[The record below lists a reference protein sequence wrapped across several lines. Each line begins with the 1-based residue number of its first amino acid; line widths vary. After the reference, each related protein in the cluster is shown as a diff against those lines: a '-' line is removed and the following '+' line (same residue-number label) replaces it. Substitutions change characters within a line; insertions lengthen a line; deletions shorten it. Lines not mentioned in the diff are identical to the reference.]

1 MPRPYRTLRDR
12 RLSIVVRGGVGI
24 LAAALATGF
33 SGSFSS
39 GEAMAQQSPSQA
51 FPTLDPRVGPPLAQN
66 PPRLIDPTRVLVTLK
81 QGESR
86 ESLRLEA
93 ARRQLESSDGT
104 MASVVAAIE
113 AASAASGRSLV
124 LDLPTGARE
133 QDGRTATPGVVAT
146 QDDFAASLTP
156 EAARLVGTLRQMPQV
171 EAVEPNRMFFANQ
184 GSATADSINAILGG
198 GTPPRLDGLRNP
210 AQDDRGAASAPAPV
224 PATGADP
231 WRAAPQADAVPAVSD
246 DPFAVLQWHLFDHAL
261 VVAANRVPGGTGF
274 LTYRANH
281 RGTNIAGPVVA
292 IIDTGLVSGHE
303 DVATTRVLPGYDFIS
318 LDLVG
323 NDGDGRDAD
332 PADPGDGSDA
342 GLCFAGSPMT
352 ESTWHGS
359 HVAGIAGVV
368 EADNRIG
375 IGLAGVAVRIL
386 PVRALG
392 RCGGLES
399 DIIDAMR
406 WAAGLAVPGV
416 PANPNPARVINMSLG
431 GPGACASAYQAA
443 VDEVLAAGAVIVVAA
458 GNEAQ
463 DARGV
468 TPASCNGVIT
478 VAASDMRG
486 VIAPYSNFG
495 PRIDI
500 LAPGGAADRDDD
512 GNGLGDGIVSIVSTQ
527 AGGYGLKQG
536 TSMAA
541 PLVAAAVAA
550 LLSERPQMTSEE
562 VRRALATSALAR
574 SSTECPQGCG
584 AGLLQVSAPPGGVA
598 TSSVRPAR

>member
-1 MPRPYRTLRDR
+1 MPRPDRNLSDR
-12 RLSIVVRGGVGI
+12 RRRIVVRGGVGI
-24 LAAALATGF
+24 LAAAVAAGL
-33 SGSFSS
+33 SG

-51 FPTLDPRVGPPLAQN
+51 FPAIDPRVAPPLAQN

-86 ESLRLEA
+86 ESLRQEA

-104 MASVVAAIE
+104 MAAVVAAIE
-113 AASAASGRSLV
+113 AASAASDRSLV
-124 LDLPTGARE
+124 LDLPASGRE
-133 QDGRTATPGVVAT
+133 QDGRTAAPGVVQS
-146 QDDFAASLTP
+146 QDDFAASLAP

-198 GTPPRLDGLRNP
+198 GAPPRVDGLRAP
-210 AQDDRGAASAPAPV
+210 AQGDPGAASAPAPV
-224 PATGADP
+224 PGPGPAP
-231 WRAAPQADAVPAVSD
+231 WRAAPQADAAPAVSD
-246 DPFAVLQWHLFDHAL
+246 DPFAVLQWHLFDHSL
-261 VVAANRVPGGTGF
+261 VAAANRVPGGTGF

-281 RGTNIAGPVVA
+281 RGTNAAGPVVA
-292 IIDTGLVSGHE
+292 IIDTGLVTGHE
-303 DVATTRVLPGYDFIS
+303 DVATTRVLAGYDFIS
-318 LDLVG
+318 LDLVA

-342 GLCFAGSPMT
+342 DLCFSGSPAT

-368 EADNRIG
+368 EADNRLG
-375 IGLAGVAVRIL
+375 IGLPGVAVRIV
-386 PVRALG
+386 PIRALG

-406 WAAGLAVPGV
+406 WAAGLPVPGV

-431 GPGACASAYQAA
+431 GPGACARAYQAA
-443 VDEVLAAGAVIVVAA
+443 VDEVLAAGAIVVVAA

-468 TPASCNGVIT
+468 SPASCNGVIT

-486 VIAPYSNFG
+486 FITPYSNFG

-500 LAPGGAADRDDD
+500 LAPGGDVDRDDD
-512 GNGLGDGIVSIVSTQ
+512 GNGLADGIVSIVSTQ
-527 AGGYGLKQG
+527 AGGYGLKPG

-541 PLVAAAVAA
+541 PLVAAAAAA
-550 LLSERPQMTSEE
+550 LLAERPQMTGEE
-562 VRRALATSALAR
+562 VRQALMTTALAR
-574 SSTECPQGCG
+574 SSTECPRGCG